1 MIIDW
6 RKVAVAPQASLLE
19 ALRVIDG
26 GAIQFALVVD
36 GQKLV
41 GVVTDGDVRRA
52 LVRGLDTEA
61 AISEAMNRTPVLGSL
76 AEGPAGWRRKMR
88 KHSVRHLPVV
98 DEAGMLLRLATD
110 QAGSENRDNWVVL
123 MAGGLGTRLRPITE
137 SIPKPMVEVG
147 GRPILETIVETLA
160 HSGFQ
165 RLFLSVNY
173 RAELIEGHFGD
184 GGSYGL
190 QIEYLRENVRLGTAG
205 ALSMLPPAPPAPLL
219 VMNGDVLTGLDLGSF
234 VDLHAENASGI
245 TVGVRELV
253 TQIPYGV
260 MELDGERVRGI
271 REKPEVRS
279 VVSAGIYALSPEV
292 LPLVPPGKFFDMPT
306 LISRSIEEGHAVRAH
321 VIQEYWIDVGRLD
334 DLERARLEFE
344 GGGNP

>member
-1 MIIDW
+1 HGRGVRRMGQSAARRRRCGRGHRAAAVARRSFRRGHRFRSGLLQQLRGIARDLPRDASGDAAGRPAVRAHFRDRHLGRWHRRADRRAPVRGRFRAARRQRSKPLHDPRGIACPARAMADLRSQSRDPNAGCTARGDPRMDRRGGEAMIIDW

-190 QIEYLRENVRLGTAG
+190 QIEYLR
-205 ALSMLPPAPPAPLL
+205 
-219 VMNGDVLTGLDLGSF
+219 
-234 VDLHAENASGI
+234 
-245 TVGVRELV
+245 
-253 TQIPYGV
+253 
-260 MELDGERVRGI
+260 
-271 REKPEVRS
+271 
-279 VVSAGIYALSPEV
+279 
-292 LPLVPPGKFFDMPT
+292 
-306 LISRSIEEGHAVRAH
+306 
-321 VIQEYWIDVGRLD
+321 
-334 DLERARLEFE
+334 
-344 GGGNP
+344 

>member
-1 MIIDW
+1 
-6 RKVAVAPQASLLE
+6 
-19 ALRVIDG
+19 
-26 GAIQFALVVD
+26 
-36 GQKLV
+36 
-41 GVVTDGDVRRA
+41 
-52 LVRGLDTEA
+52 
-61 AISEAMNRTPVLGSL
+61 
-76 AEGPAGWRRKMR
+76 
-88 KHSVRHLPVV
+88 
-98 DEAGMLLRLATD
+98 
-110 QAGSENRDNWVVL
+110 
-123 MAGGLGTRLRPITE
+123 
-137 SIPKPMVEVG
+137 
-147 GRPILETIVETLA
+147 
-160 HSGFQ
+160 
-165 RLFLSVNY
+165 
-173 RAELIEGHFGD
+173 
-184 GGSYGL
+184 
-190 QIEYLRENVRLGTAG
+190 
-205 ALSMLPPAPPAPLL
+205 
-219 VMNGDVLTGLDLGSF
+219 MNGDVLTGLDLGSF